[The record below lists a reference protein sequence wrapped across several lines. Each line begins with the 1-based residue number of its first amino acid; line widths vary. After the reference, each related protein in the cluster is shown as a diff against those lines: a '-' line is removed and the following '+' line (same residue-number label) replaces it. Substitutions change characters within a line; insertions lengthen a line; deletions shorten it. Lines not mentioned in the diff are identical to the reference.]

1 MNKVQVIV
9 NKITVTSTAG
19 GQLPLRLMAL
29 LFMTIPLLS
38 SYAFAQPVEQEA
50 EPSSVSEAELEQ
62 GGMASNDESAEQS
75 AAEEEQSERPD
86 IDSQPIESDTSNRPG
101 RFIPSEQISL
111 DLGVSFPV
119 DV

>member
-1 MNKVQVIV
+1 MKKVQETV

-19 GQLPLRLMAL
+19 GQHALRLMAL
-29 LFMTIPLLS
+29 LLMTIVLFPS
-38 SYAFAQPVEQEA
+38 HSFAQPVEQE
-50 EPSSVSEAELEQ
+50 ESQSSASEAEQEQ
-62 GGMASNDESAEQS
+62 DAMASDEESAEQS
-75 AAEEEQSERPD
+75 TEEQSERPD

>member
-1 MNKVQVIV
+1 MV
-9 NKITVTSTAG
+9 NKITVCNPAG
-19 GQLPLRLMAL
+19 GQRPLRLMASL
-29 LFMTIPLLS
+29 LMTIALFS
-38 SYAFAQPVEQEA
+38 SHSFAQPVEQE
-50 EPSSVSEAELEQ
+50 ESQSSASEAEQ
-62 GGMASNDESAEQS
+62 AQDGRASDDESAEQP
-75 AAEEEQSERPD
+75 AAEEQSERPD

>member
-1 MNKVQVIV
+1 MNKVQEMV

-19 GQLPLRLMAL
+19 DQRALWLMAL
-29 LFMTIPLLS
+29 LLMTIVLFS
-38 SYAFAQPVEQEA
+38 SHSFAQPVEQE
-50 EPSSVSEAELEQ
+50 ESQSSASEAEQEQ
-62 GGMASNDESAEQS
+62 DAMASDEESAEQS
-75 AAEEEQSERPD
+75 TEEEQSERPD